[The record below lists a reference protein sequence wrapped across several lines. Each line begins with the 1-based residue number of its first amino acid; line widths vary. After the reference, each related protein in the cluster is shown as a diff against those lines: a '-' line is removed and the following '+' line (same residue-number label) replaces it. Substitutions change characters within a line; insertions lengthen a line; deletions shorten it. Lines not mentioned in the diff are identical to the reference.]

1 MGSTYWDKRNELVR
15 FIRSSETGLDA
26 YDVAKISKELCSCR
40 TCKYFIQHYGK
51 DGNPVDFGHCT
62 NTTIP
67 RAKKPS
73 QINCGK
79 WEFDENAADP
89 VDAVRGGTKD
99 AEVQA

>member
-1 MGSTYWDKRNELVR
+1 MGHTYWEKRKELVR

-40 TCKYFIQHYGK
+40 TCRYFVQHYSK

-62 NTTIP
+62 HSNIP
-67 RAKKPS
+67 RAKKPG

-79 WEFDENAADP
+79 WDLDEDAKDP
-89 VDAVRGGTKD
+89 VEETKGVSEDAY
-99 AEVQA
+99 VQA